1 MNKKIVVG
9 TSYARSYKEI
19 KKWSNFFETIGI
31 ELLLPNITIENAVK
45 IANDNF
51 KYASE
56 YCYTRKATLGEY
68 VKLAQDGCDI
78 LLVISRVDNINNP
91 CNTTRYLAAQLN
103 EFFNNTKRIID
114 CQISKNNERKQ
125 LNNLARLL
133 GITDDLIIDN
143 AIEAFINT
151 ENRKATNRSI
161 DIGKINL
168 LFLGGAPFL
177 FSFSNVNTPMT
188 KYLVERLNVNI
199 IGPKNIMEGRSEED
213 YEYGK
218 KRIYNSELPK
228 EYTEC
233 FWPREKITA
242 AIHQFK
248 NIIDGVLL
256 VRDKYCMGKMEEVEY
271 FSLYLE
277 NEKIPYLVVDYST
290 EAQTTFETM
299 LETFIEMLEWR
310 KECE

>member
-151 ENRKATNRSI
+151 ESHK
-161 DIGKINL
+161 
-168 LFLGGAPFL
+168 
-177 FSFSNVNTPMT
+177 
-188 KYLVERLNVNI
+188 
-199 IGPKNIMEGRSEED
+199 
-213 YEYGK
+213 
-218 KRIYNSELPK
+218 
-228 EYTEC
+228 
-233 FWPREKITA
+233 
-242 AIHQFK
+242 
-248 NIIDGVLL
+248 
-256 VRDKYCMGKMEEVEY
+256 
-271 FSLYLE
+271 
-277 NEKIPYLVVDYST
+277 
-290 EAQTTFETM
+290 
-299 LETFIEMLEWR
+299 
-310 KECE
+310 